1 VLRESSVPLSAMGIV
16 KIVYVTTPESLWKAA
31 EFNVIHHLSKLK
43 KEGKIFEIIKEG
55 ESESLWQMSVDS
67 NKL

>member
-1 VLRESSVPLSAMGIV
+1 MPLSAMGIV

-43 KEGKIFEIIKEG
+43 KESKVFEIQKEG
-55 ESESLWQMSVDS
+55 EIESLWQLSMES